1 MQLSTMSNSPRKIS
15 DSRDSRVECY
25 NRKNYEL
32 GFDAKAIGWFVQFAV
47 RTDLEAADRGLHNLN
62 NTDVDVYMLT
72 YGEISPRIDDLKN
85 LIRDKHVID
94 EPTLEKIGLS
104 LYSFPT
110 LARFFGNEK
119 TFVRQAAVHEI
130 ETTIKAARSH
140 IESLNARLQDGYNEL
155 GIDSGDDDVDDSLAD
170 FTPSQVKSAAYLEP
184 EDILDEL
191 LFIVDL
197 SAPTPVLVDQFR
209 KAVEQVR
216 VRKDCGNDLYY
227 EWLFY
232 GVLPYLD
239 LNRWRQD
246 NPDIGV
252 SQGAQVALIL
262 SQRSSK
268 GDLSPKTIQDKTK
281 PRAENAMDSKTVA
294 FASLRTAA
302 SLQFADAIAFARG
315 TLDGADSDQVKAAKE
330 VLARWLPQTYPVN
343 FSQLRQAAIVMPD
356 LEEPGEGMREVYA
369 ANGFFEMETA
379 ERIRKFYSNDRDKRE
394 NAQLDL
400 LRRLGEKFGY

>member
-1 MQLSTMSNSPRKIS
+1 MQRSTISNSPSKIS
-15 DSRDSRVECY
+15 DSRDTRIQCY

-32 GFDAKAIGWFVQFAV
+32 GFDAKALGWFVQFAV

-72 YGEISPRIDDLKN
+72 YGEISDRIDDLKN

-110 LARFFGNEK
+110 LARFFENEK
-119 TFVRQAAVHEI
+119 TFVRQATVNEI
-130 ETTIKAARSH
+130 EMTLQAARGH
-140 IESLNARLQDGYNEL
+140 IERLNDRLQYAGNEL
-155 GIDSGDDDVDDSLAD
+155 GFDSADDIDDSLAD

-184 EDILDEL
+184 DDMLDEL

-239 LNRWRQD
+239 LNCWRQD

-268 GDLSPKTIQDKTK
+268 GELSPKTIQDKTK
-281 PRAENAMDSKTVA
+281 PRAENAMDTKTVA

-315 TLDGADSDQVKAAKE
+315 TLDGADSDHVKAAKE

-343 FSQLRQAAIVMPD
+343 FSRSRQMAIVMPD
-356 LEEPGEGMREVYA
+356 MEEPGEDMREVFA
-369 ANGFFEMETA
+369 TNGFFEMETM
-379 ERIRKFYSNDRDKRE
+379 ERICKYYSNDRDKPE
-394 NAQLDL
+394 NAKLDL
-400 LRRLGEKFGY
+400 LRRLGETIGF

>member
-1 MQLSTMSNSPRKIS
+1 
-15 DSRDSRVECY
+15 
-25 NRKNYEL
+25 L
-32 GFDAKAIGWFVQFAV
+32 GFDAKALGWFVQFAV

-72 YGEISPRIDDLKN
+72 YGEISDRIDDLKN

-110 LARFFGNEK
+110 LARFFENEK
-119 TFVRQAAVHEI
+119 TFVRQATVNEI
-130 ETTIKAARSH
+130 EMTLQAARGH
-140 IESLNARLQDGYNEL
+140 IERLNDRLQYAGNEL
-155 GIDSGDDDVDDSLAD
+155 GFDSADDIDDSLAD

-184 EDILDEL
+184 DDMLDEL

-239 LNRWRQD
+239 LNCWRQD

-268 GDLSPKTIQDKTK
+268 GELSPKTIQDKTK
-281 PRAENAMDSKTVA
+281 PRAENAMDTKTVA

-315 TLDGADSDQVKAAKE
+315 TLDGADSDHVKAAKE

-343 FSQLRQAAIVMPD
+343 FSRSRQMAIVMPD
-356 LEEPGEGMREVYA
+356 MEEPGEDMREVFA
-369 ANGFFEMETA
+369 TNGFFEMETM
-379 ERIRKFYSNDRDKRE
+379 ERICKYYSNDRDKPE
-394 NAQLDL
+394 NAKLDL
-400 LRRLGEKFGY
+400 LRRLGETIGF

>member
-1 MQLSTMSNSPRKIS
+1 MQGSTISNSPSKIS
-15 DSRDSRVECY
+15 DSRDTHIQCY

-62 NTDVDVYMLT
+62 NADVDTYMLT
-72 YGEISPRIDDLKN
+72 YGEISDRIDDLKN

-94 EPTLEKIGLS
+94 EPRLETIGLS

-119 TFVRQAAVHEI
+119 AFVRQAAVHEI
-130 ETTIKAARSH
+130 ETTLKAARSH
-140 IESLNARLQDGYNEL
+140 IERLNARLQEANNEL
-155 GIDSGDDDVDDSLAD
+155 EIDSDDDIVDSLAD
-170 FTPSQVKSAAYLEP
+170 FTPSQVKSAACLEP

-216 VRKDCGNDLYY
+216 VRKDCGNDLSY

-239 LNRWRQD
+239 LNCWRQD
-246 NPDIGV
+246 NPEIGV

-268 GDLSPKTIQDKTK
+268 GELSPKTIQDKTK

-315 TLDGADSDQVKAAKE
+315 TLDGADSDHVKAAKE
-330 VLARWLPQTYPVN
+330 ILARWLPQTYPVN
-343 FSQLRQAAIVMPD
+343 FSRSRQTAIVMPD
-356 LEEPGEGMREVYA
+356 MEDSWEGMRGVFA
-369 ANGFFEMETA
+369 TNGFFEMETV
-379 ERIRKFYSNDRDKRE
+379 ERIRKFCSNDWDKHE
-394 NAQLDL
+394 NAQLDR
-400 LRRLGEKFGY
+400 LRRLGEKLGF